1 MSGKTYYGSE
11 VQKEKEKGKKTKKD
25 GRRKKKETICNET
38 RAVRRD
44 YGIVMRGEERRH
56 GREKESER
64 EDERHLSKFYGA
76 SSGRGYALY
85 FFKYKARGIG
95 PFGIAS

>member
-11 VQKEKEKGKKTKKD
+11 VKKKKEKGKKTKKD

-44 YGIVMRGEERRH
+44 YGIVMRGEER
-56 GREKESER
+56 
-64 EDERHLSKFYGA
+64 
-76 SSGRGYALY
+76 
-85 FFKYKARGIG
+85 
-95 PFGIAS
+95 

>member
-11 VQKEKEKGKKTKKD
+11 VQKEKEKGKKTKED

-44 YGIVMRGEERRH
+44 YGIVMRGEVT
-56 GREKESER
+56 REGER
-64 EDERHLSKFYGA
+64 E
-76 SSGRGYALY
+76 
-85 FFKYKARGIG
+85 
-95 PFGIAS
+95 